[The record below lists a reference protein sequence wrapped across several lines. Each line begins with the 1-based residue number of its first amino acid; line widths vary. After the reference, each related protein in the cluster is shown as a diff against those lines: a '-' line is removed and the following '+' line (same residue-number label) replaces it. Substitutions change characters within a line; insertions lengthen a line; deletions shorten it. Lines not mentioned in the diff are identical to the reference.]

1 MDGFLIGDVVAQ
13 VRRVLDDKDYAREL
27 TEHNYRVACRF
38 FSYNRVQNELQ
49 AILDKPGS
57 APPCGREPT

>member
-1 MDGFLIGDVVAQ
+1 M
-13 VRRVLDDKDYAREL
+13 LDDKDYAREL

-38 FSYNRVQNELQ
+38 FSYAGVQNELQ
-49 AILDKPGS
+49 AILDKSGL